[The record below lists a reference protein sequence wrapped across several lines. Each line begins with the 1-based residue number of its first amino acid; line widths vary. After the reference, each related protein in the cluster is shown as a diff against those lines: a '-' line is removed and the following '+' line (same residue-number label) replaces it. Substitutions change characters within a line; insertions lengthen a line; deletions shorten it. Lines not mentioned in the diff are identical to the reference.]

1 MLLATLSLRTDPEET
16 EVRNLKFLPEFPA
29 NPLGLVRGSILTAK
43 HEAVSQLGL
52 TVGQKIVIGYDG
64 ESVRCQGVDWDIDQL
79 VEEINRGIW
88 EITGKTDLADPARS
102 MDFARTVELV
112 QIVS

>member
-1 MLLATLSLRTDPEET
+1 M
-16 EVRNLKFLPEFPA
+16 RNLKTLPAFPD

-52 TVGQKIVIGYDG
+52 MVGQKIVIGYDG
-64 ESVRCQGVDWDIDQL
+64 ESVRCQGVDWNIDQL
-79 VEEINRGIW
+79 VEEIKGGVW
-88 EITGKTDLADPARS
+88 EISGKADLSDSRRS
-102 MDFARTVELV
+102 MDFARIVELV